1 MAVDIL
7 GTATGGLLDIYGGNK
22 GSNIQRRAT
31 RKAGDYLDQGYGE
44 AIDLAKPMQEQ
55 SQKDYLDLS
64 QGVGEGRF
72 SSPDQ
77 QKYQGGEFNFN
88 PNDVF
93 NDPEYKAQMQAGTDA
108 IGNSAAAKGMLFSGN
123 TGRDLTKFGSDLF
136 AGRSDE
142 LYKRGR
148 DAFENDRNFDYGAEN
163 RAYDSGV
170 ANREREYGMASDLAS
185 VAPGALDR
193 SIDLGLGRSEAK
205 ADTELGVGDIRA
217 NAYRRGFG
225 KAGKMATTLGSQGQA
240 ALEKYAQGGLY

>member
-22 GSNIQRRAT
+22 AANIQRRAT
-31 RKAGDYLDQGYGE
+31 RKAGGMLDEGYGN
-44 AIDLAKPMQEQ
+44 AIDLAQPMQEQ
-55 SQKDYLDLS
+55 SQNDYLDLS
-64 QGVGEGRF
+64 RGVREGDY

-77 QKYQGGEFNFN
+77 QKYQAGEFNFD

-93 NDPEYKAQMQAGTDA
+93 NDPEYKASLQAGSDA
-108 IGNSAAAKGMLFSGN
+108 IANTAASKGMLFSGN

-148 DAFENDRNFDYGAEN
+148 GEFENDRNFDYGAEN
-163 RAYDSGV
+163 RAYDTNT
-170 ANREREYGMASDLAS
+170 ANRAREYGMASDLAS

-193 SIDLGLGRSEAK
+193 SIDLGLGRAGAN
-205 ADTELGVGDIRA
+205 ADTELGVGDIRG

-225 KAGKMATTLGSQGQA
+225 KGGKLATTLGSQGQA
-240 ALEKYAQGGLY
+240 MLEKYAQGGLY